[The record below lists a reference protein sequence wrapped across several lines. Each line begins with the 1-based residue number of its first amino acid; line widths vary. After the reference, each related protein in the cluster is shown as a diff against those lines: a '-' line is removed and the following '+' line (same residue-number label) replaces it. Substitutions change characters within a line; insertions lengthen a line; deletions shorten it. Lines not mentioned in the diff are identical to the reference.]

1 MAGGKGMNKTALQKD
16 GDYSKRLGSASVS
29 ARKSTVTVLSVK
41 GIILFLST
49 EACKIHALLP
59 YLPVVLENLLSV
71 LTEEMDC

>member
-1 MAGGKGMNKTALQKD
+1 MAGGKGMNKSALQKD

-49 EACKIHALLP
+49 EACKIHA
-59 YLPVVLENLLSV
+59 YLPAVLENLLSV